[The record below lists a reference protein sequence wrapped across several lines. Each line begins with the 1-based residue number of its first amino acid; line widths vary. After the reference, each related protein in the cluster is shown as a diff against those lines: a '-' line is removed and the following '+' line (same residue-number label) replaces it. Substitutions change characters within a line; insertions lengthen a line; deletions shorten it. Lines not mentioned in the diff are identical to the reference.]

1 MKPIKLEIC
10 AFGPYIDKT
19 VIDFSKDLGE
29 HGLYL
34 ICGDTGAG
42 KSTIFD
48 AITFALYGEGSLK
61 DKEKKAFR
69 NELAGPELVS
79 YVDFTFSHN
88 NKIYNV
94 HREPEQE
101 YARKRGS
108 GTKPYKEAIV
118 VTIDEHKTIEK
129 LSEANKYIAE
139 DLLHLTFEQF
149 RQTVMIAQGEF
160 YKLLNADSNSRKAI
174 MQTIFQTKKYENM
187 RQIMKEKKDKAN
199 SDIADAN
206 KQIASYFESVKAN
219 FNEELSNTLAAKKKD
234 YTENSNAVDAHHIMD
249 FIDKINSF
257 DKDLIKEQ
265 ELKLASIN
273 ENYNKVNKEFIT
285 ANETNSLLDKLEEL
299 NKKDIELQA
308 RKEEISHKEESYK
321 IGQKALIKVKPA
333 EDKYLEAKKQY
344 TKAGNDLELFDNYHK
359 NALEKFNECKK
370 ALELHKDSEEIISKL
385 RLDIHTLSEK
395 EHFYNDK
402 NTINK
407 QIADKSQ
414 EANRLTKELNDF
426 EEKRLKLEEDIK
438 SKQDLINKNESVA
451 LDLQNT
457 KINFEK
463 LTQAKEELYDLI
475 NTNLKDIFKFK
486 KMFIKAT
493 YTLDE
498 QNKLYIKACE
508 DYGHQYSAYMK
519 NLAGI
524 IASEELC
531 EDKPCPVCGSIHH
544 PAPAKLTE
552 TVVTSE
558 DLEKLNKA
566 NNEQLVKLN
575 NYKSQME
582 GILKD
587 LANKY
592 ENLLNSYKRIFDTI
606 NGLPALED
614 KDYLGLEKLTVG
626 KLAPREEASDNELEA
641 LLEHAYELLTNIVS
655 DLQANIKKLSALAN
669 EYNKA
674 KESLATYQILLDKH
688 KLSKEEL
695 TNKLEAAKTTI
706 SKLEGQLNAL
716 PKLDFDDIDIAIAK
730 RVELTNKANELE
742 NSFKAAKNNY
752 DSANEAL
759 TKASSN
765 YDNAKKN
772 YDNANQSFLDN
783 SKAYNEAIKSQNFA
797 DELDYHTH
805 LLSAEDLSR
814 LNSEINSYK
823 NELSSNKS
831 LLEDT
836 KKSCEGKTR
845 VDITSLKE
853 SLDKVKLELDKT
865 KQDITIANNEIDN
878 NNSTKAAINK
888 SFKKSEDLSNKA
900 IRYKRLDDL
909 LSGQVAGSNKLS
921 FETFVQLEGFEK
933 ILQAAN
939 KRLYTLTNGQF
950 EFKRHSEGNKDF
962 LKLNML
968 DSYTGKERPVGNL
981 SGGESFKAS
990 LSLAIGLS
998 DSISHSSGG
1007 IELDTLF
1014 IDEGFGTL
1022 DEKSL
1027 RDSMA
1032 LLKELSSG
1040 SKLVGIIS
1048 HREDL
1053 KDNIKKHVIVTKNKT
1068 GGSHIIIDNGI

>member
-88 NKIYNV
+88 KKIYNV

-219 FNEELSNTLAAKKKD
+219 FNEELANTLAAKKKD

-257 DKDLIKEQ
+257 DEEFIKEH

-344 TKAGNDLELFDNYHK
+344 TKAGNDLELFLNYHK
-359 NALEKFNECKK
+359 KALEKFNECKK
-370 ALELHKDSEEIISKL
+370 ALELHKDSEEVISKL

-407 QIADKSQ
+407 QITDKSQ

-426 EEKRLKLEEDIK
+426 EEKRLKLEEEIK
-438 SKQDLINKNESVA
+438 NKQDLINKNESVA

-475 NTNLKDIFKFK
+475 NTKLKSIFKFK
-486 KMFIKAT
+486 KMFIEAT

-498 QNKLYIKACE
+498 QNNLYIKACE
-508 DYGHQYSAYMK
+508 DYGKQYSAYMK

-524 IASEELC
+524 IASKELC
-531 EDKPCPVCGSIHH
+531 EEKPCPVCGSIHH

-566 NNEQLVKLN
+566 NNEQLGKLN
-575 NYKSQME
+575 NYKSKME

-606 NGLPALED
+606 NGLPALKD

-626 KLAPREEASDNELEA
+626 KLAPKEEEADNELEA
-641 LLEHAYELLTNIVS
+641 ILEHAYELLTNTVT

-674 KESLATYQILLDKH
+674 KENLATYQVLLDKH

-716 PKLDFDDIDIAIAK
+716 PKLDFDDIDMAIAK

-772 YDNANQSFLDN
+772 YDNANQSFLNN
-783 SKAYNEAIKSQNFA
+783 SKAYNEAIKSQDFA

-805 LLSAEDLSR
+805 LLSAEDLSK
-814 LNSEINSYK
+814 LNNEINSYK

-1007 IELDTLF
+1007 VELDTLF

-1027 RDSMA
+1027 RDSMT

-1068 GGSHIIIDNGI
+1068 GGSHITIDNGI